1 MKWLILLSLLF
12 LLNNGNNHIKTV
24 VKQSIN
30 QAVTSS
36 FVLIGELKV
45 VCNKNFE
52 DYFIILLKHNAVL
65 EFYDEVNAYF
75 SYYLNNQEN
84 GMYSN
89 SIYIKIEMKKLIFLE
104 ELNYNILIGD
114 QDEENQYY
122 DSSSNFNITDN
133 F

>member
-52 DYFIILLKHNAVL
+52 DYFIKRLFFILFKQSREWYV
-65 EFYDEVNAYF
+65 
-75 SYYLNNQEN
+75 
-84 GMYSN
+84 
-89 SIYIKIEMKKLIFLE
+89 
-104 ELNYNILIGD
+104 
-114 QDEENQYY
+114 
-122 DSSSNFNITDN
+122 
-133 F
+133 